1 MINLG
6 GCIVRGE
13 YYIILY
19 AHTCLRLK
27 NVLRLLRCDAR
38 YTRYFA
44 TALSCCNVTLVSLA
58 ALLLVTLTARLA
70 RCFAATLL
78 RCFVSI
84 SPIVN
89 MQLR

>member
-27 NVLRLLRCDAR
+27 NVLRLLRCDTSLLVTLAAR
-38 YTRYFA
+38 LLRNC
-44 TALSCCNVTLVSLA
+44 TACCDVTLRCSFHSLLVSLA
-58 ALLLVTLTARLA
+58 ALFQYHPL
-70 RCFAATLL
+70 
-78 RCFVSI
+78 
-84 SPIVN
+84 
-89 MQLR
+89 